1 MIRLGEA
8 APALQTF
15 RERMCGSENHS
26 DDLPGAY
33 IRLLCNLPDA
43 APIASRVDQLIERN
57 KVVSRR
63 AVR

>member
-8 APALQTF
+8 APALQAL
-15 RERMCGSENHS
+15 RERMCDREIHS
-26 DDLPGAY
+26 DDLPAVY
-33 IRLLCNLPDA
+33 VRLLYNLPDA

>member
-8 APALQTF
+8 A
-15 RERMCGSENHS
+15 
-26 DDLPGAY
+26 
-33 IRLLCNLPDA
+33 
-43 APIASRVDQLIERN
+43 APIASLVDQLIERN